1 MKKIYN
7 PFEIFSENQLLIFGI
22 FFLVIGSFLGFLF
35 NGRFDGVLDLH
46 FVEFADF
53 YEVLLDNLINTMVL
67 TILLFLLGLFINP
80 KTRIIDL
87 LNTAL
92 IARIPFYILPFFN
105 INNYMNRITDAMMDL
120 VASNNLEAIAVTD
133 TIFMAI
139 FGILALAT
147 MVWFAILLWNGF
159 KIATNAKGIKTIVLF
174 IVIVLLAE
182 IASKHLILQF
192 N

>member
-22 FFLVIGSFLGFLF
+22 LFLVIGSFLGFLF